1 MERIIDGILFEG
13 KALPGS
19 WDVRTWERNGVVE
32 RSARQAIQWT
42 EKWVMPEGWDKAA
55 YDAAGNLIAP
65 REDTEEELLEK
76 RLKSLKKAAQRA
88 KTMCRRVII
97 TEGFDEL
104 LTLTYR
110 ANQEDRALC
119 KKHFG
124 IWQKRMK
131 RALGGFRFCA
141 SFEKQERGAMHV
153 HVATHRLPQHAA
165 YKGAQVKAWQ
175 VGTRIWRDIV
185 GADNGMCFVGGKP
198 KFGVPRRAKMS
209 LAKMAQYVSKYIMK
223 DYEQSP
229 MESNRYS
236 RSNGTEVG
244 KPEHLRF
251 HNCSVGDLIH
261 LCFEVGQGDV
271 VIDLRLNRWH
281 DGLWFCTERPPNR
294 PAGAL
299 PTAYLR

>member
-1 MERIIDGILFEG
+1 MERIIDGIVFEG
-13 KALPGS
+13 RAIPGS
-19 WDVRTWERNGVVE
+19 WDVRTWRRNGVVE
-32 RSARQAIQWT
+32 RSARQAMQWT
-42 EKWVMPEGWDKAA
+42 EVRVIP
-55 YDAAGNLIAP
+55 
-65 REDTEEELLEK
+65 DTETPGFTDALGNYYGPRDDTPEEIEEK
-76 RLKSLKKAAQRA
+76 RLRSLKKAAQRA

-110 ANQEDRALC
+110 ENQGDRELC

-153 HVATHRLPQHAA
+153 HIATHRLPQHAS

-185 GADNGMCFVGGKP
+185 GANNGLCFVGGRP

-223 DYEQSP
+223 DFELAPS
-229 MESNRYS
+229 ESNRYS

-244 KPEHLRF
+244 KPEHLRL
-251 HNCSVGDLIH
+251 HDTSVKDLIE
-261 LCFEVGQGDV
+261 LCFECGQGDV
-271 VIDLRLNRWH
+271 LVDLRLNRWH
-281 DGLWFCTERPPNR
+281 DGLWLCTERPSVAPLSR
-294 PAGAL
+294 RVA
-299 PTAYLR
+299 TA